1 MLSLCAGLYKE
12 KKELFM
18 KCSHEM
24 LMFWKLKE
32 VFHDVCKYCDFSGLR
47 INWLVDSSCAGFL
60 VDPVPEKSVS

>member
-1 MLSLCAGLYKE
+1 
-12 KKELFM
+12 M